1 MHTVGI
7 TEPEAPHRRRP
18 DRGAAGCRVRVR
30 VLVVDE
36 QALFRAGIRHLL
48 SDAEG
53 FELVGEVSSAE
64 GALRML
70 PELSP
75 APDVVLIDPRL
86 EAGAGTVAIR
96 AVRSGPTPERSAV
109 NGARHGRVPRV
120 LAVSVRDDDDSV
132 VASMRAGASGY
143 ITKQTSEQELLRAI
157 EIVAEGGAV
166 FSPVIARR
174 LSGYFAAPHAV
185 SYRSAFPQLTGR
197 ETQVLDLLARGW
209 NNSRIARDLVLTEKT
224 VRNYVSQIL
233 GKLDAHHRMEVV
245 VRAREAGLGIL
256 H

>member
-1 MHTVGI
+1 M
-7 TEPEAPHRRRP
+7 
-18 DRGAAGCRVRVR
+18 VRVF
-30 VLVVDE
+30 VVDE

-48 SDAEG
+48 SEAEG
-53 FELVGEVSSAE
+53 FELAGEVGSVE
-64 GALRML
+64 GALRLL

-96 AVRSGPTPERSAV
+96 ALRSGPTPARSTT
-109 NGARHGRVPRV
+109 NGARHGRTPRV

-132 VASMRAGASGY
+132 VAAVRAGASGY
-143 ITKQTSEQELLRAI
+143 ITKQTSEQELLRAL

-174 LSGYFAAPHAV
+174 LSEYFSAPHAAPHL
-185 SYRSAFPQLTGR
+185 SAFPQLTER

-209 NNSRIARDLVLTEKT
+209 SNGRIARDLVLTEKT

-233 GKLDAHHRMEVV
+233 GKLDVHHRMEAV
-245 VRAREAGLGIL
+245 VRARDAGLGISL
-256 H
+256 VPNANGSVRG